1 MVEQP
6 APAGSPGQARPRSP
20 SKVRRLAEN
29 WHSAPIIEDD
39 GPRPHPLLSEDHL
52 AAVAKRP
59 EPPKPVTDD
68 DDSTHPL
75 LDASRDTLV
84 TEVSNE
90 TQPLE
95 PEIVVV
101 SAPPDIVNI
110 SISGESLRADTPEPD
125 EAEPPPPPPP
135 LVFESPE
142 RPVPPAVAPVA
153 PPPRVPRAMSE
164 QRDRSSD
171 FEPLRFLGKGT
182 FGAVVLVRRR
192 SRLDAPGEGRRYA
205 MKVLL
210 KRKLGEKSRREMAM
224 VEREILRSVRHPFL
238 VSLACSFQSKTRLY
252 LVTPYF
258 CGGDLDARLKE
269 RKQLVAGEVRAHI
282 ARLSLA
288 VDFLHRSGVIHRDIK
303 GANVLL
309 DAGGRA
315 HLADFG
321 LAAYCDDA
329 SRGRKLSFAG
339 TLDYMAPELFL
350 KSVRTYDGSV
360 DYWSLGVLAYQCL
373 VGVTPF
379 HGKTARELFTNIL
392 KSEPDMEPVLEDAR
406 DGVRALLAKNP
417 QERDRLHSMRRR
429 PFFGEAI
436 QVWRRV
442 ADADDP
448 LAQSTIPDPAT
459 PEQAVP
465 DRDFDRYL
473 SHDGERQPDLRADLF
488 AGYAY
493 RAPDQ
498 RGDAT
503 SPMILRPPPRRKH
516 PLLDQASMTSDGSS
530 FVSVTVSRDSRDSLS
545 LSASGSGVSSRSG
558 SNSLSS
564 SASDRSV
571 KRGHRRTTSRAMG
584 SIIAMSRTAS
594 LKIKNAAKAAKKT
607 MSVRRSRDKSPA
619 PL

>member
-1 MVEQP
+1 M
-6 APAGSPGQARPRSP
+6 G
-20 SKVRRLAEN
+20 
-29 WHSAPIIEDD
+29 
-39 GPRPHPLLSEDHL
+39 
-52 AAVAKRP
+52 
-59 EPPKPVTDD
+59 
-68 DDSTHPL
+68 
-75 LDASRDTLV
+75 
-84 TEVSNE
+84 
-90 TQPLE
+90 
-95 PEIVVV
+95 
-101 SAPPDIVNI
+101 
-110 SISGESLRADTPEPD
+110 
-125 EAEPPPPPPP
+125 
-135 LVFESPE
+135 
-142 RPVPPAVAPVA
+142 
-153 PPPRVPRAMSE
+153 
-164 QRDRSSD
+164 
-171 FEPLRFLGKGT
+171 
-182 FGAVVLVRRR
+182 
-192 SRLDAPGEGRRYA
+192 
-205 MKVLL
+205 
-210 KRKLGEKSRREMAM
+210 
-224 VEREILRSVRHPFL
+224 
-238 VSLACSFQSKTRLY
+238 
-252 LVTPYF
+252 
-258 CGGDLDARLKE
+258 
-269 RKQLVAGEVRAHI
+269 
-282 ARLSLA
+282 
-288 VDFLHRSGVIHRDIK
+288 
-303 GANVLL
+303 
-309 DAGGRA
+309 
-315 HLADFG
+315 
-321 LAAYCDDA
+321 
-329 SRGRKLSFAG
+329 
-339 TLDYMAPELFL
+339 
-350 KSVRTYDGSV
+350 RTYDGSV

-436 QVWRRV
+436 MVWRRV

-498 RGDAT
+498 RADAT

-516 PLLDQASMTSDGSS
+516 PLLDQASMTSDG
-530 FVSVTVSRDSRDSLS
+530 
-545 LSASGSGVSSRSG
+545 SSRSG

-584 SIIAMSRTAS
+584 SIIAMSRTLSQTS